1 MITIKNASVRNAL
14 KIIIPFALI
23 PAIIIMGVYVFKEN
37 SYMFISVGVIILSLI
52 LFISGFEKK
61 KTGTRRLIIVAVM
74 TALSVVGRFIP
85 VFKPVTALTV
95 ITAVYIGGEAGFLV
109 GTMSALI
116 SNFWFGQGPW
126 TPFQMFAWGMIGLVG
141 GLLSKYLKKSKVAL
155 ITYGVAAGIVYSFI
169 MDFWALIW
177 NNEIISIEA
186 YLASL
191 LTAIP
196 YTVIYAISNMLFF
209 ALLAKPFGE
218 KLERVKLKYGV

>member
-1 MITIKNASVRNAL
+1 MITIKNASVRKVL
-14 KIIIPFALI
+14 KIIIPFLLV
-23 PAIIIMGVYVFKEN
+23 PAVIVTGVYVFKEN
-37 SYMFISVGVIILSLI
+37 SYMFISVAVIMLSML
-52 LFISGFEKK
+52 LFVSGFEKK
-61 KTGTRRLIIVAVM
+61 KTGTRRLIIVAIM

-85 VFKPVTALTV
+85 IFKPVTALTV

-109 GTMSALI
+109 GSLSALI

-141 GLLSKYLKKSKVAL
+141 GLLSKFLKKSHAAL
-155 ITYGVAAGIVYSFI
+155 ITYGVLAGIVYSFI

-177 NNEIISIEA
+177 NNEIISFEA

-191 LTAIP
+191 VTAIP
-196 YTVIYAISNMLFF
+196 YTAVYAVSNMLFF